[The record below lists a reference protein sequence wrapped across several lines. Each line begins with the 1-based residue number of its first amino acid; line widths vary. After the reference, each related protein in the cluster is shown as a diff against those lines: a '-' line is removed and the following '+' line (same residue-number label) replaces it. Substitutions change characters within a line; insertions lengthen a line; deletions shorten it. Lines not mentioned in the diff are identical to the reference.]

1 MLIHFIIRKQPEIIS
16 LVWDSGYTET
26 VVIPNPKYSLTNY
39 HFIQFQEMS
48 RLSLKRVAAD
58 AGTPAPAWLVSGSQV
73 HTRMGSPIS
82 HNFFTS
88 GVFSVYFFQK
98 NAIALWSE
106 IHAHWS
112 EMLRLVW

>member
-1 MLIHFIIRKQPEIIS
+1 
-16 LVWDSGYTET
+16 
-26 VVIPNPKYSLTNY
+26 VVIPDPKYSLTNY